1 MAGAN
6 FDPVLSLIIGAHA
19 TKGSTALVGVT
30 GGVAVGKSTF
40 SSAIADLLSEN
51 TGLEVAVI
59 ASDGFLHSN
68 AVLAERGLADR
79 KGFPESYDT
88 AAISAFLGDAR
99 SALPT
104 SVPVYDHHTYDIVDA
119 VVEVPAVDVLI
130 FEGVNALQFREEFDI
145 SIYLHADEP
154 VMREWF
160 IQRTIKFRD
169 AARTTYSPF
178 FDPWVDVPDELF
190 LEMVN
195 VAWESVNLPNLIDYI
210 EPTRPLA
217 HAVIE
222 WEADHEVRS
231 IVIQEFS

>member
-1 MAGAN
+1 MAKAN

-40 SSAIADLLSEN
+40 SSAIAEALSED

-68 AVLAERGLADR
+68 AVLAAKGLTDR
-79 KGFPESYDT
+79 KGFPESYDA

-99 SALPT
+99 SSKPT
-104 SVPVYDHHTYDIVDA
+104 SVPVYDHHIYDIVDD
-119 VVEVPAVDVLI
+119 VMEVPAVDVLI
-130 FEGVNALQFREEFDI
+130 FEGVNALQFHEKFDI

-154 VMREWF
+154 VMRQWF
-160 IQRTIKFRD
+160 IQRTSNFRD

-178 FDPWVDVPDELF
+178 FDPWVDCSRR
-190 LEMVN
+190 
-195 VAWESVNLPNLIDYI
+195 ALP
-210 EPTRPLA
+210 
-217 HAVIE
+217 
-222 WEADHEVRS
+222 
-231 IVIQEFS
+231 

>member
-1 MAGAN
+1 MAKAN

-40 SSAIADLLSEN
+40 SSAIAEALSED

-68 AVLAERGLADR
+68 AVLAAKGLTDR
-79 KGFPESYDT
+79 KGFPESYDA

-99 SALPT
+99 SSKPT
-104 SVPVYDHHTYDIVDA
+104 SVPVYDHHIYDIVDD
-119 VVEVPAVDVLI
+119 VMEVPAVDVLI
-130 FEGVNALQFREEFDI
+130 FEGVNALQFHEKFDI

-154 VMREWF
+154 VMRQWF
-160 IQRTIKFRD
+160 IQRTSNFRD

-178 FDPWVDVPDELF
+178 FDPWVDVPEELF

-195 VAWESVNLPNLIDYI
+195 VAWETVNLPNLVDYI

-222 WEADHEVRS
+222 WEADHEIRS
-231 IVIQEFS
+231 IVIQEFT